1 MCDPGP
7 VSIPDGHSSFGED
20 SLLVSFL
27 QECHPRLAPSL
38 LPVNHRGPVDF
49 ALFSPTLLLE
59 RNHHDDWCLLK
70 DDKKSELKR
79 SKRTATDLFGDHF
92 PEVFNRVRKRP
103 LGRNVF
109 FILDFVKMRIVVV
122 DITRVDIPLIN

>member
-1 MCDPGP
+1 MTPLYLNVKRVGERAKEMCDPGP

-59 RNHHDDWCLLK
+59 RDHHDDWCLLK
-70 DDKKSELKR
+70 DDKKVS
-79 SKRTATDLFGDHF
+79 
-92 PEVFNRVRKRP
+92 
-103 LGRNVF
+103 
-109 FILDFVKMRIVVV
+109 
-122 DITRVDIPLIN
+122 